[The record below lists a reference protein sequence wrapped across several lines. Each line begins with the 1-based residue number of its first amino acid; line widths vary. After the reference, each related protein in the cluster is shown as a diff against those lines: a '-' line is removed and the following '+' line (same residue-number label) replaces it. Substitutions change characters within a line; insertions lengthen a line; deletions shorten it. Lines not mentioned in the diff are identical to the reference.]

1 MMTCDDLKCRAAGI
15 IPVNRA
21 AACVS
26 NAEAPCGSGINLFPL
41 PGRAYDGVG
50 VTTSTSACGNDVVAM
65 LIRS

>member
-26 NAEAPCGSGINLFPL
+26 NMRRLHEARRLTSSHFPAEPTTGRRDDINLGL
-41 PGRAYDGVG
+41 WKRRGRDAH
-50 VTTSTSACGNDVVAM
+50 
-65 LIRS
+65 